1 MSALQPELY
10 KHPASSCG
18 CMTKMPGAWIIFNV
32 LIAGVDAVCILN
44 DQKLSVLTNT
54 DYACL
59 KICKNQLSV
68 KSFCFVLLL
77 VLFQSNTYD
86 GYLEALILYQGGL
99 KREPCVC
106 FLDLCQ
112 HVIMCPSRGGDQI
125 HVLLGVLAHQSK
137 SAHGLHQISLI
148 IHTIHLY

>member
-1 MSALQPELY
+1 MLFVFL
-10 KHPASSCG
+10 
-18 CMTKMPGAWIIFNV
+18 MTR
-32 LIAGVDAVCILN
+32 
-44 DQKLSVLTNT
+44 KLSVLTNT

-99 KREPCVC
+99 KERTLCLFP
-106 FLDLCQ
+106 DLCQ

-148 IHTIHLY
+148 IHTIHLRLY